1 MRIKVVSTIIL
12 DTEKI
17 NTICNKVIKTSI
29 EREAFNKGSDR
40 VARLWAWD
48 EANKQDIP
56 DITLELL

>member
-1 MRIKVVSTIIL
+1 MKIKVTATILL
-12 DTEKI
+12 DTDKI
-17 NTICNKVIKTSI
+17 DTINNNVKTCI

-40 VARLWAWD
+40 IGRLWAWQ

>member
-1 MRIKVVSTIIL
+1 MKIKVTSTIIL
-12 DTEKI
+12 DTDKI
-17 NTICNKVIKTSI
+17 SKLNNAVRATI

-40 VARLWAWD
+40 IGRLWAWK

>member
-1 MRIKVVSTIIL
+1 MKIKITTTIIL

-17 NTICNKVIKTSI
+17 SKVNSHVKTCI
-29 EREAFNKGSDR
+29 EKEALNKGSDR
-40 VARLWAWD
+40 IGRLWAWQ